1 MQSYGM
7 TVTEIVQKEHFYIA
21 SLKITIGNCIKSLKE
36 IGRVNFG
43 ELFGE
48 ISGAEEILK
57 LDPSGVYEKMEEESK
72 NYYRGIIEK
81 LAKKYKVSEIYIA
94 EKLINLSNRISNA
107 DDAKNEKKK
116 HIGYYLVDYGIY
128 ELKEELEGRKIL
140 KLNKNQKAK
149 LYISGTIL
157 FAIYID
163 FILSTKLYLRVN
175 NILIT
180 ALFAILSIV
189 PISEIVIK
197 TTNYILSKI
206 QKPKILPKLDFEKEL
221 PKEASTFVVIPT
233 IIKSKDKV
241 KEILRKLEVYYL
253 ANKLDNIYFALLG
266 DCSEEP
272 VEETEFD
279 EEVMKTGIEEVEK
292 LNKKYGNKFFFLYRK
307 RTWNECENAYIGWER
322 KRGLLV
328 SFNLYIK
335 NKIQNNFAVNTIE
348 NIKSE
353 LPDIKYIITLDSD
366 TNLSL
371 GTAGLLIGAMEHILN
386 KPIIENKQVIDGY
399 GIMQPRIGLDLGLSK
414 KSMFIELYSMQ
425 GGIDLYSN
433 AISDLYQDCFGEGIF
448 TGKGIYNI
456 DVYNEILENEIPEN
470 TILSH
475 DLLEGN
481 FLRCGLLNDTIL
493 LDGFPTSYYPYIM
506 RSHRWTRGDIQI
518 VPWLKSKRL
527 DLLDKFKI
535 FDNVRRNLVNFS
547 SLVLVFLSFLAI
559 TFNSYLSIR
568 MLCLGLITIFISYI
582 LDLINYILYK
592 ESNIEGAIY
601 ADKKFSKDKNNIAIS
616 FIRIVFSLAFLPY
629 EAYKTM
635 DAIFRS
641 LYRKKHHC
649 KMLEWVTAEDGEK
662 NKISDLNSYYFE
674 MKINIILGLVFLI
687 FGSLVFKIIGI
698 AWIIA
703 PIFAWYISLENKDE
717 YIWSKDDKK
726 YLDDVGRKT
735 WQFFEDFI
743 NEENNYLMIDNYQE
757 DREKKIV
764 NRTSSTNIGLEI
776 LAVISAYDLGY
787 INYKR
792 CIDYIRKI
800 IDTVNNLSKW
810 NGHLYNWYNTKTL
823 EPLIPRYVS
832 SVDSGNFVGY
842 LYVLKQFL
850 IENQNKLDVENLK
863 QNVSNLINN
872 TDFSF
877 LYSEKNKLL
886 SVGFNLEDN
895 KITDSYYDFLASEA
909 RQASLIAIS
918 KGDVPAKHWYN
929 LSRTLTSLNKYK
941 GLVSWSGTAFEYL
954 MPNINL
960 KRYKGSLLDEASKFA
975 IMSQIEYAK
984 NLKLPWGISESA
996 FNLRDLNNNYQY
1008 KAFGI
1013 PWLGFKRGL
1022 ENDFVVS
1029 PYSTFLSL
1037 EDSHKL
1043 GIENLEWLEYEGALR
1058 KIWIL

>member
-1 MQSYGM
+1 M

-36 IGRVNFG
+36 IGRINFG

-57 LDPSGVYEKMEEESK
+57 LDPSGVYIMMEEESK

-94 EKLINLSNRISNA
+94 EKLIDLSNRNSNTSDAIS
-107 DDAKNEKKK
+107 EKKK
-116 HIGYYLVDYGIY
+116 HIGYYLVDDGIY
-128 ELKEELEGRKIL
+128 DLKEELEGRKIL
-140 KLNKNQKAK
+140 RLNRNQKAR

-157 FAIYID
+157 LSLYLD
-163 FILSTKLYLRVN
+163 FILSMNLHLRLGN
-175 NILIT
+175 FIMT
-180 ALFAILSIV
+180 ALFALLSII

-197 TTNYILSKI
+197 TINYILSKI

-221 PKEASTFVVIPT
+221 PKEAATFVVIPT
-233 IIKSKDKV
+233 IVKSKDKV

-253 ANKLDNIYFALLG
+253 ANKLNNIYFALLG
-266 DCSEEP
+266 DCSEEA

-292 LNKKYGNKFFFLYRK
+292 LNQKYGNKFFFLYRK

-335 NKIQNNFAVNTIE
+335 NKIENNFAVNTIE
-348 NIKSE
+348 NVKSE
-353 LPDIKYIITLDSD
+353 LPDIKYVITLDSD

-371 GTAGLLIGAMEHILN
+371 GTAGLLIGAMEHVLN
-386 KPIIENKQVIDGY
+386 KPIIENKKVIDGY

-414 KSMFIELYSMQ
+414 RSMFIELYSMQ

-433 AISDLYQDCFGEGIF
+433 AISDLYQDCFGAGIF
-448 TGKGIYNI
+448 TGKGIYNV
-456 DVYNEILENEIPEN
+456 DVYNEILEDEIPEN

-481 FLRCGLLNDTIL
+481 FLRCGLLNDTVL

-518 VPWLKSKRL
+518 VPWMKSERL
-527 DLLDKFKI
+527 GLLDKFKI

-547 SLVLVFLSFLAI
+547 SLVLIFLSFIAI
-559 TFNSYLSIR
+559 TFSSYLSTKL
-568 MLCLGLITIFISYI
+568 LCLSLLSIVISYI
-582 LDLINYILYK
+582 LDLINYIVYK

-601 ADKKFSKDKNNIAIS
+601 ADKKFSNDKNSIAIS
-616 FIRIVFSLAFLPY
+616 FIRIIFSLAFLPY

-674 MKINIILGLVFLI
+674 MKINILFGIIFLILGNSIFKLI
-687 FGSLVFKIIGI
+687 GAI
-698 AWIIA
+698 WIIA
-703 PIFAWYISLENKDE
+703 PIFAWYISLENKEE
-717 YIWSKDDKK
+717 YIWNREDKK
-726 YLDDVGRKT
+726 YLDDVGRRT
-735 WQFFEDFI
+735 WQFFEDFV

-776 LAVISAYDLGY
+776 LAVMSAYDLGY
-787 INYKR
+787 INYKK

-810 NGHLYNWYNTKTL
+810 NGHLYNWYDTKTL

-863 QNVSNLINN
+863 QNVSNLIDN

-895 KITDSYYDFLASEA
+895 KLTDSYYDFLASEA
-909 RQASLIAIS
+909 RQASLVAIS
-918 KGDVPAKHWYN
+918 KGDVPAKHWYH

-1037 EDSHKL
+1037 EDSHRS
-1043 GIENLEWLEYEGALR
+1043 GIENLEWLEQEGALR

>member
-1 MQSYGM
+1 M
-7 TVTEIVQKEHFYIA
+7 
-21 SLKITIGNCIKSLKE
+21 
-36 IGRVNFG
+36 
-43 ELFGE
+43 
-48 ISGAEEILK
+48 
-57 LDPSGVYEKMEEESK
+57 DPAGVYSNMEEKSK
-72 NYYRGIIEK
+72 NYYRGIIEN
-81 LAKKYKVSEIYIA
+81 LAKKYRVSEIYIA
-94 EKLINLSNRISNA
+94 EKIIEFCTRYEKSENLI
-107 DDAKNEKKK
+107 DKKK
-116 HIGYYLVDYGIY
+116 SHIGYYLVDDGIY
-128 ELKEELEGRKIL
+128 DLKEELEGKKIL
-140 KLNKNQKAK
+140 KIKKEQKARLYVSGVILLS
-149 LYISGTIL
+149 LYIDFVFAMKIYVNLRSVLITIL
-157 FAIYID
+157 FA
-163 FILSTKLYLRVN
+163 
-175 NILIT
+175 LI
-180 ALFAILSIV
+180 SIV

-197 TTNYILSKI
+197 IANYILSKV
-206 QKPKILPKLDFEKEL
+206 QKPKVLPKMDFEKKL
-221 PKEASTFVVIPT
+221 PKEAATFVVIPT
-233 IIKSKDKV
+233 IVKSKAKV
-241 KEILRKLEVYYL
+241 KEVLRKLEVYYL

-266 DCSEEP
+266 DCSEEQQ
-272 VEETEFD
+272 EETEFD
-279 EEVMKTGIEEVEK
+279 EEVIKTGIEEVEK
-292 LNKKYGNKFFFLYRK
+292 LNQKYGNKFFFLYRK
-307 RTWNECENAYIGWER
+307 RTWNECEKAYIGWER
-322 KRGLLV
+322 KRGLLTT
-328 SFNLYIK
+328 FNLYIK
-335 NKIQNNFAVNTIE
+335 NKIPNNFATNTIE
-348 NIKSE
+348 NFKAE
-353 LPDIKYIITLDSD
+353 LPNIKYIITLDGD

-386 KPIIENKQVIDGY
+386 KPVIKNRKVVSGY
-399 GIMQPRIGLDLGLSK
+399 GIMQPRIGLDLALSK
-414 KSMFIELYSMQ
+414 KSLFIELYSMQ

-448 TGKGIYNI
+448 TGKGIYNV
-456 DVYNEILENEIPEN
+456 DVYNEILEGEIPEN

-481 FLRCGLLNDTIL
+481 FLRCGLLSDTIL
-493 LDGFPTSYYPYIM
+493 LDGFPISYYPYIM
-506 RSHRWTRGDIQI
+506 RNHRWTRGDIQV
-518 VPWLKSKRL
+518 VPWIKSKRL
-527 DLLDKFKI
+527 GLLDKFKI
-535 FDNVRRNLVNFS
+535 FDNVRRNLICFS
-547 SLVLVFLSFLAI
+547 SLALLVLSFIAGN
-559 TFNSYLSIR
+559 FSYYLSYK
-568 MLCLGLITIFISYI
+568 LLLLGLLSIFISYI
-582 LDLINYILYK
+582 LDLINYVIYK
-592 ESNIEGAIY
+592 ESNIEGAVY
-601 ADKKFSKDKNNIAIS
+601 ADKKFSNDKNNIVIS
-616 FIRIVFSLAFLPY
+616 FTRILFSLAFLPY
-629 EAYKTM
+629 EAYKNM

-641 LYRKKHHC
+641 LYRKMHKC

-674 MKINIILGLVFLI
+674 MKVNILLGIVFL
-687 FGSLVFKIIGI
+687 FLGTVVFKVIG
-698 AWIIA
+698 ALWIIA
-703 PIFAWYISLENKDE
+703 PIFAWYISLENKEE
-717 YIWSKDDKK
+717 YVWSKEDQK
-726 YLDDVGRKT
+726 YLDDIGRKT
-735 WQFFEDFI
+735 WSFFEDFI

-764 NRTSSTNIGLEI
+764 NRTSSTNIGLEL

-787 INYKR
+787 INYKK
-792 CIDYIRKI
+792 CINYIRKI

-850 IENQNKLDVENLK
+850 IENQNKSDVENLK
-863 QNVSNLINN
+863 QNVSNLIDN
-872 TDFSF
+872 TDFSY

-886 SVGFNLEDN
+886 SVGFNLEEN
-895 KITDSYYDFLASEA
+895 KLTDSYYDFLASEA
-909 RQASLIAIS
+909 RQASLVGIS
-918 KGDVPAKHWYN
+918 KGDIPVKHWYN

-960 KRYKGSLLDEASKFA
+960 KRYKGSLLDESSKFA

-984 NLKLPWGISESA
+984 NLKLPWGISEAA

>member
-1 MQSYGM
+1 
-7 TVTEIVQKEHFYIA
+7 
-21 SLKITIGNCIKSLKE
+21 
-36 IGRVNFG
+36 
-43 ELFGE
+43 
-48 ISGAEEILK
+48 
-57 LDPSGVYEKMEEESK
+57 
-72 NYYRGIIEK
+72 
-81 LAKKYKVSEIYIA
+81 
-94 EKLINLSNRISNA
+94 
-107 DDAKNEKKK
+107 
-116 HIGYYLVDYGIY
+116 
-128 ELKEELEGRKIL
+128 
-140 KLNKNQKAK
+140 
-149 LYISGTIL
+149 
-157 FAIYID
+157 
-163 FILSTKLYLRVN
+163 
-175 NILIT
+175 
-180 ALFAILSIV
+180 
-189 PISEIVIK
+189 
-197 TTNYILSKI
+197 
-206 QKPKILPKLDFEKEL
+206 
-221 PKEASTFVVIPT
+221 
-233 IIKSKDKV
+233 
-241 KEILRKLEVYYL
+241 
-253 ANKLDNIYFALLG
+253 
-266 DCSEEP
+266 
-272 VEETEFD
+272 
-279 EEVMKTGIEEVEK
+279 
-292 LNKKYGNKFFFLYRK
+292 
-307 RTWNECENAYIGWER
+307 
-322 KRGLLV
+322 
-328 SFNLYIK
+328 
-335 NKIQNNFAVNTIE
+335 
-348 NIKSE
+348 
-353 LPDIKYIITLDSD
+353 
-366 TNLSL
+366 
-371 GTAGLLIGAMEHILN
+371 
-386 KPIIENKQVIDGY
+386 
-399 GIMQPRIGLDLGLSK
+399 
-414 KSMFIELYSMQ
+414 
-425 GGIDLYSN
+425 
-433 AISDLYQDCFGEGIF
+433 
-448 TGKGIYNI
+448 
-456 DVYNEILENEIPEN
+456 
-470 TILSH
+470 
-475 DLLEGN
+475 
-481 FLRCGLLNDTIL
+481 
-493 LDGFPTSYYPYIM
+493 
-506 RSHRWTRGDIQI
+506 
-518 VPWLKSKRL
+518 
-527 DLLDKFKI
+527 
-535 FDNVRRNLVNFS
+535 
-547 SLVLVFLSFLAI
+547 
-559 TFNSYLSIR
+559 

>member
-1 MQSYGM
+1 
-7 TVTEIVQKEHFYIA
+7 
-21 SLKITIGNCIKSLKE
+21 
-36 IGRVNFG
+36 
-43 ELFGE
+43 
-48 ISGAEEILK
+48 
-57 LDPSGVYEKMEEESK
+57 
-72 NYYRGIIEK
+72 
-81 LAKKYKVSEIYIA
+81 
-94 EKLINLSNRISNA
+94 
-107 DDAKNEKKK
+107 
-116 HIGYYLVDYGIY
+116 
-128 ELKEELEGRKIL
+128 
-140 KLNKNQKAK
+140 
-149 LYISGTIL
+149 
-157 FAIYID
+157 
-163 FILSTKLYLRVN
+163 
-175 NILIT
+175 
-180 ALFAILSIV
+180 
-189 PISEIVIK
+189 
-197 TTNYILSKI
+197 
-206 QKPKILPKLDFEKEL
+206 
-221 PKEASTFVVIPT
+221 
-233 IIKSKDKV
+233 
-241 KEILRKLEVYYL
+241 
-253 ANKLDNIYFALLG
+253 
-266 DCSEEP
+266 
-272 VEETEFD
+272 
-279 EEVMKTGIEEVEK
+279 
-292 LNKKYGNKFFFLYRK
+292 
-307 RTWNECENAYIGWER
+307 
-322 KRGLLV
+322 
-328 SFNLYIK
+328 
-335 NKIQNNFAVNTIE
+335 
-348 NIKSE
+348 
-353 LPDIKYIITLDSD
+353 
-366 TNLSL
+366 
-371 GTAGLLIGAMEHILN
+371 
-386 KPIIENKQVIDGY
+386 
-399 GIMQPRIGLDLGLSK
+399 
-414 KSMFIELYSMQ
+414 
-425 GGIDLYSN
+425 
-433 AISDLYQDCFGEGIF
+433 
-448 TGKGIYNI
+448 
-456 DVYNEILENEIPEN
+456 
-470 TILSH
+470 
-475 DLLEGN
+475 
-481 FLRCGLLNDTIL
+481 
-493 LDGFPTSYYPYIM
+493 
-506 RSHRWTRGDIQI
+506 
-518 VPWLKSKRL
+518 
-527 DLLDKFKI
+527 
-535 FDNVRRNLVNFS
+535 
-547 SLVLVFLSFLAI
+547 
-559 TFNSYLSIR
+559 
-568 MLCLGLITIFISYI
+568 
-582 LDLINYILYK
+582 
-592 ESNIEGAIY
+592 
-601 ADKKFSKDKNNIAIS
+601 
-616 FIRIVFSLAFLPY
+616 
-629 EAYKTM
+629 
-635 DAIFRS
+635 
-641 LYRKKHHC
+641 
-649 KMLEWVTAEDGEK
+649 MLEWVTAEDGEK